1 MNRKMWIGALSAA
14 MLLGGSV
21 AAAGSV
27 SGQGAPVT
35 MDTPSSFPWLQMQD
49 YITAEQAQKVAL
61 HVAAGQ
67 IHEIELE
74 IEDGQI
80 FYEIEIERSS
90 GWVEVHVDAL
100 TGNVLAVLEK
110 TPDVDDH
117 DEDDA
122 DDIDDLDDLQKSN
135 PAEIKVTPEHASDI
149 AAKKVTGGSVVKVE
163 LDDDDDM
170 PLSYEVELKLNR
182 GEAEVNVDAASGK
195 VLSVKQ
201 DHDDDDDDDHENDHD
216 DDDDESDDD
225 D

>member
-1 MNRKMWIGALSAA
+1 MNRKMWIGAMSASL
-14 MLLGGSV
+14 LLGGSV

-35 MDTPSSFPWLQMQD
+35 MDIPSSSALLHMQD
-49 YITAEQAQKVAL
+49 FITPEQAQKVAL

-67 IHEIELE
+67 VHEIELE
-74 IEDGQI
+74 LEDGKI

-90 GWVEVHVDAL
+90 GFVEVHVDAL
-100 TGNVLAVLEK
+100 NGNVLAVLEK
-110 TPDVDDH
+110 TPDIDDP

-122 DDIDDLDDLQKSN
+122 DDIDDLDDLQKSS
-135 PAEIKVTPEHASDI
+135 PAEVKVTPEHASDI
-149 AAKKVTGGSVVKVE
+149 AAKKVNGGSVVKVE

-182 GEAEVNVDAASGK
+182 GEAEVNVDATSGK

-201 DHDDDDDDDHENDHD
+201 DQEDDDDHEKNDHD
-216 DDDDESDDD
+216 DDDDSDDD
-225 D
+225 